1 MTHHLIKPHS
11 VTQQQDKLYSN
22 LCDKDESFKKSGP
35 VNVRCKYSLDAD
47 FLLTSLSKQGLY
59 KFCWQCV
66 AVTRVTEILFPC
78 SGSSK
83 THKKKTFAT
92 LINQKLHWKLWTL
105 KTGHVFLCDLGKL
118 NPHYRHFFLSLL
130 LRKKE
135 SARSQKKSRIHR
147 GSVTK
152 ENIPALRSISVFL
165 QPYFNWLILGLK
177 YEKVWHL

>member
-1 MTHHLIKPHS
+1 M
-11 VTQQQDKLYSN
+11 
-22 LCDKDESFKKSGP
+22 
-35 VNVRCKYSLDAD
+35 RCKYSLDAA
-47 FLLTSLSKQGLY
+47 FLLASLSKQGLY

-83 THKKKTFAT
+83 TQKKKT
-92 LINQKLHWKLWTL
+92 
-105 KTGHVFLCDLGKL
+105 LCDLNKPKTALKAL
-118 NPHYRHFFLSLL
+118 NTKDRTCFPLWFGEAEPSLQAL
-130 LRKKE
+130 LPVSVVAQERVSKIT
-135 SARSQKKSRIHR
+135 KKSQIHR

-177 YEKVWHL
+177 YKKVWHL